1 MSLDDKTANKML
13 WITEGGAKVA
23 RMTDNLTCP
32 VLDTPERYEYTPQVE
47 YEDAFS
53 QKWHILQ
60 MYFLLILSV
69 YNGVK
74 LDVLGNSMYPK
85 FISNLNLLVLYFQ
98 KEKAMLLEILSH
110 YAIGLAQCVL

>member
-1 MSLDDKTANKML
+1 
-13 WITEGGAKVA
+13 
-23 RMTDNLTCP
+23 
-32 VLDTPERYEYTPQVE
+32 
-47 YEDAFS
+47 
-53 QKWHILQ
+53 
-60 MYFLLILSV
+60 MYFLLILNV

-74 LDVLGNSMYPK
+74 LDVLGNCMYPK